1 MNTANKTERKF
12 LQALIR
18 SSKSLDYKFD
28 HPWEV
33 EQNERQKRLALIQSS
48 RIGKMN
54 TLIKIVSAYYG
65 QSIADIRGHSR
76 KRFLITPRHVFCY
89 IAYITLEMEYSYIGA
104 FLSGR
109 DHSTI
114 IHSVR
119 HSVPVLEFNYPEVTN
134 DIKEI
139 TELYQR
145 TVR

>member
-12 LQALIR
+12 LQDLIR
-18 SSKSLDYKFD
+18 SSKCLDYKVD
-28 HPWEV
+28 HPWET
-33 EQNERQKRLALIQSS
+33 EQTFRKRRLSMIQSS

-54 TLIKIVSAYYG
+54 TLMKIVSAYYE

-104 FLSGR
+104 FLDGR

-114 IHSVR
+114 IYSVR
-119 HSVPVLEFNYPEVTN
+119 NSVPVLEFNYPEVTK
-134 DIKEI
+134 DIEEI
-139 TELYQR
+139 TELYLR
-145 TVR
+145 TVS